1 MSSNEFVRCNCF
13 KNGLSKPFKYMKYV
27 KIIGNE
33 FELDLPEDIKQ
44 DKELE
49 DKIYWEFSEWTDSP
63 CIHKYGEY
71 YSCSL
76 GGAFQFFIRLL
87 NDKTKFP
94 TLSTQLPDFNKNN
107 FIPISFNAQLRK
119 EVKEFMD
126 LQISSYNFVS
136 KEPVKWGN
144 HYKGWETGENIDELL
159 CEKGDEKLY
168 TYNNTFRIEKDN
180 KIIFQSSEFNV
191 ERIINRRFIFSDK
204 DKKAE
209 TTIFW
214 DMNLFEHCNKHRLL
228 YEKNTYNMQDELQ
241 YTYNDFI
248 NLLDASDATGN
259 PICWE

>member
-27 KIIGNE
+27 KILDNDFE
-33 FELDLPEDIKQ
+33 FDLPDEIKQ
-44 DKELE
+44 DKELK
-49 DKIYWEFSEWTDSP
+49 DKLFWEFCEWAEYP
-63 CIHKYGEY
+63 CIHKRGEY

-87 NDKTKFP
+87 NNKNKFP

-119 EVKEFMD
+119 EAEEFMN
-126 LQISSYNFVS
+126 LEIIAYNFVS
-136 KEPVKWGN
+136 KEPIKWGN
-144 HYKGWETGENIDELL
+144 YYKGWETGENIDELL

-168 TYNNTFRIEKDN
+168 SYNNTFRIEKNN

-214 DMNLFEHCNKHRLL
+214 DMNLFEHGNKHRLL
-228 YEKNTYNMQDELQ
+228 YEKNTYNMQEELK

-259 PICWE
+259 PICWD